1 MHTAVKILTYIGV
14 TCGVLSLICIM
25 TAVFFTVRKNQ
36 KRNLA
41 FLLMLILGTVFAIV
55 PVGLFFT
62 WGIVLLIIFDIILFM
77 IYIRR

>member
-1 MHTAVKILTYIGV
+1 MHIAVKILTYIGV
-14 TCGVLSLICIM
+14 TCGVLSLICIL

-62 WGIVLLIIFDIILFM
+62 WGIALLIIFDIILFM

>member
-1 MHTAVKILTYIGV
+1 MHIAVKILTYIGV
-14 TCGVLSLICIM
+14 TCGVLSLICIL
-25 TAVFFTVRKNQ
+25 TAVFFTVRK
-36 KRNLA
+36 NLA

-62 WGIVLLIIFDIILFM
+62 WGIALLIIFDIILFM